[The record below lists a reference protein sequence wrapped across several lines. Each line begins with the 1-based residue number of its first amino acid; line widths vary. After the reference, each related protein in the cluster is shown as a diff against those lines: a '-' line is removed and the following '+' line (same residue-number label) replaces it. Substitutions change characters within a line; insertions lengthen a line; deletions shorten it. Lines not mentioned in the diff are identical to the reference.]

1 MGYGAAS
8 IMMLTTLLKLGRVS
22 NVPTVWSNTLAGA
35 ILAGATGFNASSILL
50 LLAMTLAYV
59 GGMFLNDAFD
69 RKIDSI
75 ERPERPIPSGIIS
88 ARTVFILGFT
98 MLFCSVGLVALTAH
112 QANGVVNYAMAST
125 VALSV
130 CIVLYN
136 VWHKNNPMSPF
147 IMGLCRMLVYL
158 SAAFALVPN
167 PGMAVYVGALT
178 TLCYLIG
185 LTYIAKHE
193 NKSDG
198 FAAWPIVFFIAPI
211 GFGIF
216 HSFNSLSTLLFT
228 LLFTGWL
235 VYSLQFIVNSAKR
248 NIPKAVVSMIAG
260 ISLLDAIYISS
271 AGATSLAFF
280 ALISF
285 LLTLYLQRYI
295 MGT

>member
-1 MGYGAAS
+1 
-8 IMMLTTLLKLGRVS
+8 MMLTTLLKLGRVS

-35 ILAGATGFNASSILL
+35 VLAGATGFNANSVLL

-69 RKIDSI
+69 RKLDSI

-88 ARTVFILGFT
+88 ASTVFILGFA
-98 MLFCSVGLVALTAH
+98 MLFCSVSLVALTAH
-112 QANGVVNYAMAST
+112 QTTGVVGYAMAST

-130 CIVLYN
+130 CIILYN

-147 IMGLCRMLVYL
+147 VMGLCRMLVYV

-167 PGMAVYVGALT
+167 PDMAVYVGALT

-198 FAAWPIVFFIAPI
+198 FAPWPIVFFIAPI

-216 HSFNSLSTLLFT
+216 HSLNNLPTLFFT
-228 LLFTGWL
+228 LLLTGWL
-235 VYSLQFIVNSAKR
+235 VYSLQFIITAKR

-271 AGATSLAFF
+271 AGATSFAFF
-280 ALISF
+280 ALLSF
-285 LLTLYLQRYI
+285 LLTLYLQRYV